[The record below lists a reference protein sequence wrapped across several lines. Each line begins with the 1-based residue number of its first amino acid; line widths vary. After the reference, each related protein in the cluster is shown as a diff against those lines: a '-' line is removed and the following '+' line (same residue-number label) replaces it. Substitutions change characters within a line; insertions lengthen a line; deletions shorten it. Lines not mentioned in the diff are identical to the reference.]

1 MFIFAFKSPI
11 VCVFAEVSLSV
22 TVSEGTTPLPSK
34 NVGSE
39 ALGSPTPGT
48 VHKGGEG
55 DFHFLYI
62 AKIRHKIIFLYT
74 T

>member
-1 MFIFAFKSPI
+1 M
-11 VCVFAEVSLSV
+11 FAEVSLSV

-55 DFHFLYI
+55 FFTFYI
-62 AKIRHKIIFLYT
+62 LLRLDMK
-74 T
+74 